1 MRVCVGAP
9 NIVRGGSHDG
19 NLNAAVA
26 VKGGAADILCSDY
39 HPASLLHAVFELERQ
54 GVPLER
60 AAAMASLYPAQA
72 IGRGRD
78 IGSIE
83 PGKAADLIVVRK
95 WRDVPLV
102 AATVAGGTL
111 VHVSRDMQPAT

>member
-1 MRVCVGAP
+1 
-9 NIVRGGSHDG
+9 
-19 NLNAAVA
+19 

-54 GVPLER
+54 GLPLER
-60 AAAMASLYPAQA
+60 AAAMASLHPAQA
-72 IGRGRD
+72 IGRGHD
-78 IGSIE
+78 IGSLE

-102 AATVAGGTL
+102 TATVAGGTL
-111 VHVSRDMQPAT
+111 VHTSRDMRPAT